1 MAAETTQRMR
11 QVMATRAP
19 DGFDSYYAPLD
30 LSTHLSVNP
39 WEDGGITV
47 CFSDISEQKRM
58 QRELDWERVMRE
70 QRLEVLAR
78 FSAGIAHEIK
88 NPMAIIHAR
97 ASDLAELAAETEVL
111 SAGVVTRAC
120 ESIVKTS
127 DRAMRI
133 LRGLAAMAREGSNE
147 PMQEANPGAMV
158 EQAIELVQGRYR
170 THGIHLQSIVP
181 RGLPPVQCREVQ
193 IGQVLLNLLNNAF
206 DAIDAS
212 AASERWVR
220 VEASGTRSKEGAEQ
234 LQLDVVDGG
243 PELST
248 EVREHLMEPF
258 YTTKPLGGGIGIG
271 LSVSRAIASDHGG
284 TLELHDCDGHTC
296 FRLTLPVKAA
306 QQQGVA
312 L

>member
-1 MAAETTQRMR
+1 MTAETSERIR
-11 QVMATRAP
+11 QVMSTRTPA
-19 DGFDSYYAPLD
+19 GFDSYYAPLD

-39 WEDGGITV
+39 WEEGITV
-47 CFSDISEQKRM
+47 CFSDISDQRRM

-97 ASDLAELAAETEVL
+97 ASDLAEMAADGEIL
-111 SAGVVTRAC
+111 SSDVVTKTC

-133 LRGLAAMAREGSNE
+133 LRGLAALAREGSNE

-158 EQAIELVQGRYR
+158 DQAVELVQGRYR
-170 THGIHLQSIVP
+170 NREIHLESIVP
-181 RGLPPVQCREVQ
+181 DGLPLVECREVQ

-212 AASERWVR
+212 PGSERWVR
-220 VEASGTRSKEGAEQ
+220 VEVSEARSGEGAER
-234 LQLDVVDGG
+234 LQIDVVDGG
-243 PELST
+243 PALST

-258 YTTKPLGGGIGIG
+258 YTTKPLGGGIGMG
-271 LSVSRAIASDHGG
+271 LSVSRSIATGHGG

-296 FRLTLPVKAA
+296 FRLLLPVHAA
-306 QQQGVA
+306 QEEGVA
-312 L
+312 A